1 MSKRISD
8 TEAEQLLAGMTPAGH
23 PELTDLAAAIG
34 GVRARAEFAAAPV
47 PTAMLLAR
55 LEGKA
60 IVPISITGEATV
72 ASRSTAASLS
82 PLAVRRAALI
92 EGVRK
97 MFEWIAGIGL
107 ASKITIGAGVV
118 LLATTGV
125 GAAGALP
132 GPAQSAFDTIVST
145 VTGTDD
151 DSAPYVDDESDVD
164 DDPAPYV
171 DDESD
176 VDDDPAPYVEDE
188 SDVNDDPAPYVE
200 DESDVNDDPAPYVE
214 DESDVNDD
222 SAPYVEDESDVNDDS
237 APYVED
243 ESDSDDGPVLYG
255 EDGSADE
262 D

>member
-8 TEAEQLLAGMTPAGH
+8 IEAEQLLAGMIPAGH

-47 PTAMLLAR
+47 PTAVLLAR
-55 LEGKA
+55 LEGKT
-60 IVPISITGEATV
+60 IVPISITGEATA

-107 ASKITIGAGVV
+107 ASKIAIGAGVV
-118 LLATTGV
+118 LLATAGV

-151 DSAPYVDDESDVD
+151 SAPYVDDESDVD
-164 DDPAPYV
+164 DGPA
-171 DDESD
+171 S
-176 VDDDPAPYVEDE
+176 
-188 SDVNDDPAPYVE
+188 
-200 DESDVNDDPAPYVE
+200 
-214 DESDVNDD
+214 
-222 SAPYVEDESDVNDDS
+222 
-237 APYVED
+237 YVED
-243 ESDSDDGPVLYG
+243 ESDSDNDPVLYG
-255 EDGSADE
+255 ESGSGNE